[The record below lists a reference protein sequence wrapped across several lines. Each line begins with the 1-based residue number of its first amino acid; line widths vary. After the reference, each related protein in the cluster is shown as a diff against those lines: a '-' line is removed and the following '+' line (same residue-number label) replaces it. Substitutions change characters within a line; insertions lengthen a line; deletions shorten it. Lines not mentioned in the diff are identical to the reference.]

1 MERAGFLGRV
11 GLFRNLTPRDQGEI
25 AGLFH
30 EQRVEPDQRLFL
42 EGDPADYLYVVAEG
56 KVKIVKQAPGGKE
69 IILEVF
75 GPGEVFG
82 GATLL
87 LPWHPASAVVMERG
101 VLLCLS
107 QPQYHALLTRYPP
120 LAVEVIELLRQRLAE
135 AHQIIR
141 GLAAERVEA
150 RMARVL
156 FQLAE
161 KAGTPAVGGIRLGV
175 HLTRQDLAD
184 MVGCT
189 LETAIRVLSRWQKE
203 GLIKTEEGFVT
214 ILDRAGLQRMLE
226 SGGSG

>member
-11 GLFRNLTPRDQGEI
+11 GLFRNLTPRDRAEI

-30 EQRVEPDQRLFL
+30 AQRVEPDQLLFL
-42 EGDPADYLYVVAEG
+42 EGDPAEYVYVVEEG
-56 KVKIVKQAPGGKE
+56 KVKIVKQAQGGKE

-87 LPWHPASAVVMERG
+87 LPWHPASEVVMERG
-101 VLLCLS
+101 VVLRL
-107 QPQYHALLTRYPP
+107 PHPDYHALLTRYPP

-135 AHQIIR
+135 AHRIIR

-150 RMARVL
+150 RMARAL
-156 FQLAE
+156 FKLAE
-161 KAGTPAVGGIRLGV
+161 KIGTPAADGIRLGV

-203 GLIKTEEGFVT
+203 GLIKTEEGLIT
-214 ILDRAGLQRMLE
+214 ILDRAGLQRVLQTV
-226 SGGSG
+226 GSG